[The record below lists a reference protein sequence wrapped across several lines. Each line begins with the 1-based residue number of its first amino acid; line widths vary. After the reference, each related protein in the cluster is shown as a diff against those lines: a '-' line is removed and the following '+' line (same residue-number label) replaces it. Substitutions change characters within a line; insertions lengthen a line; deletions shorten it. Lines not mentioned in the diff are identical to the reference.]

1 MHPVSSD
8 PWDVVPS
15 AMDRQLDD
23 RLMLG
28 GGEGRRT
35 GRIDWASTETL
46 GAALVW
52 MNWWIGRSRE
62 KEEGVHPLRK
72 IVSKQA
78 GELEASIT

>member
-1 MHPVSSD
+1 MLGGWEGRRTGHASWAPTETMMGTMHPASSD

-35 GRIDWASTETL
+35 GRID
-46 GAALVW
+46 
-52 MNWWIGRSRE
+52 
-62 KEEGVHPLRK
+62 
-72 IVSKQA
+72 
-78 GELEASIT
+78 